1 MDSRIILIG
10 LAVLLL
16 LSGCTSEKREYVS
29 TPAGEVQDFGAEPEV
44 FELKIG
50 EILANAQKLDNQYVS
65 TRGTVEETVSTQS
78 YTYARIKDDTGEV
91 WVAGPRTDLKTGEEV
106 EIYGALVLLGFES
119 PSLNKTLDV
128 ILMVQSFASGEPYSF
143 HGTTS
148 AAPPV
153 NISVEKLEDGYTI
166 AEILSRS
173 EELAGKEVKFR
184 AVVTKVLPNILDK
197 TWIHL
202 QDGTVA
208 NATGENELTVTYTGS
223 EEFKVGD
230 VVIVSGV
237 LKTNV
242 DIGSGYF
249 FKVLIDGAKIE
260 KEGS

>member
-1 MDSRIILIG
+1 MNRRIILIG
-10 LAVLLL
+10 LAVLVL

-29 TPAGEVQDFGAEPEV
+29 TPEGAVQDFGAEPEV
-44 FELKIG
+44 YELKIG
-50 EILANAQKLDNQYVS
+50 EILANAPKLDNQYVS
-65 TRGTVEETVSTQS
+65 TRGTVIGTISTQS

-91 WVAGPRTDLKTGEEV
+91 WVAGPRTELREGEEV

-119 PSLNKTLDV
+119 PTLNKTLDV
-128 ILMVQSFASGEPYSF
+128 ILMVQSFSAGEPYSF

-148 AAPPV
+148 AAPPA
-153 NISVEKLEDGYTI
+153 NISVEKLEGGYTI

-173 EELAGKEVKFR
+173 DELAGKEVRLR
-184 AVVTKVLPNILDK
+184 AVVTKVLPDILNK

-202 QDGTVA
+202 QDGT
-208 NATGENELTVTYTGS
+208 ATEAGENELTVTYTGS

-230 VVIVSGV
+230 VVVVSGV

-249 FKVLIDGAKIE
+249 FRVLIDDAAIQ
-260 KEGS
+260 KER